1 MPTSPTPI
9 TSLPTA
15 PSRADSAN
23 FATRADAFLGAL
35 GTFGTQA
42 NAIATN
48 AYNNAVE
55 ADVDAA
61 SADASRIAAA
71 ASQTAAASSAA
82 AAATSATAAD
92 TSATTAATQAANA
105 TSSAT
110 AASGSASSA
119 SGSAATATTKASEAN
134 TSATNAAASAA
145 AAASSATNASASA
158 SGAATSAGNAS
169 TSATNAA
176 NSANAASA
184 ASAAINVTA
193 NVTVWVSGT
202 SYLLGAVVYSPVNF
216 QNYRRIVAGA
226 GTTDPSADLVN
237 WRAVG
242 FGPSSIGTRPDQVP
256 LNQQL
261 GSMAYQD
268 QDAVNVGRIIW
279 TDKLA
284 SGYATGAGAAVTQLT
299 SRTTGVTINAPCGA
313 VTLFSA
319 AGSTTDASFTVTNS
333 TVQATDVIV
342 LSQRSGANKYV
353 LLVTAVANG
362 SFEVTVYT
370 TGGTTT
376 EAPVINFAV
385 IEAATA

>member
-15 PSRADSAN
+15 PSRADPAN
-23 FATRADAFLGAL
+23 FAVRADAFLGAL

-42 NAIATN
+42 NALGTN

-55 ADVDAA
+55 A
-61 SADASRIAAA
+61 
-71 ASQTAAASSAA
+71 
-82 AAATSATAAD
+82 ATSA
-92 TSATTAATQAANA
+92 S
-105 TSSAT
+105 
-110 AASGSASSA
+110 
-119 SGSAATATTKASEAN
+119 
-134 TSATNAAASAA
+134 
-145 AAASSATNASASA
+145 
-158 SGAATSAGNAS
+158 NAS
-169 TSATNAA
+169 TSATAAA

-193 NVTVWVSGT
+193 NVTAWVSGT

-268 QDAVNVGRIIW
+268 QDALNVGRIIW

-284 SGYATGAGAAVTQLT
+284 SGYATGAGAAVTQAT

-319 AGSTTDASFTVTNS
+319 AGSTAAASFTVTNS

-385 IEAATA
+385 IEAVTA